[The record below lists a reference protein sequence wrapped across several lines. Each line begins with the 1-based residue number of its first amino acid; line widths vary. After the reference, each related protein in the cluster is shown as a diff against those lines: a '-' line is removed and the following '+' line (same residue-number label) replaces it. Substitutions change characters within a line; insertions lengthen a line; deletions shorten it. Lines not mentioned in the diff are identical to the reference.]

1 MLVLVLTALHCRAAL
16 AASGTIAALA
26 AAAGSSNLRVGA
38 SESSGLQSLG
48 FQASGVQGFRVWGS
62 GFWGSGFRISGFRV
76 WGFRVQGFQ
85 GSEVSAFRCLGC
97 GGLGVGV

>member
-26 AAAGSSNLRVGA
+26 A
-38 SESSGLQSLG
+38 ESSGLQSLG